1 MKERNFC
8 FSRRRCHSILKR
20 ILDQFPLSPVSHFQ
34 DSQKIDLLTPS
45 FNFPN
50 KSAIIFREKGLYFIE
65 KNNQEMRYFM
75 CAKVFHKNPSPNMS
89 LSLRTRPPQNQA
101 KMIFVLLTQGQLHF
115 ARTFQ
120 RYPHLTIFGTF
131 KYATKYGQ
139 ICQLRYLG
147 RIFGCVKYGQVS
159 FP

>member
-1 MKERNFC
+1 MEDVEKVMKERNFC

-65 KNNQEMRYFM
+65 KNNQEMRYVM

-101 KMIFVLLTQGQLHF
+101 KMIF
-115 ARTFQ
+115 
-120 RYPHLTIFGTF
+120 
-131 KYATKYGQ
+131 
-139 ICQLRYLG
+139 G
-147 RIFGCVKYGQVS
+147 RNF
-159 FP
+159 